1 MDGGQTLQLNAVGA
15 TNPNGNVSVSGAVGG
30 TTGLT
35 SFTVSAGNVV
45 SLASVKTVGVQSVTG
60 NAAPGG
66 ITLTGTYQSTGAGG
80 NAGNISFSGPVSLAG
95 RWW

>member
-1 MDGGQTLQLNAVGA
+1 M
-15 TNPNGNVSVSGAVGG
+15 SGAVGG

-45 SLASVKTVGVQSVTG
+45 SLAGVKTVGVQSVTG

-66 ITLTGTYQSTGAGG
+66 ITLNGRPTSRRGQEGMRGTSA
-80 NAGNISFSGPVSLAG
+80 SVG
-95 RWW
+95 R